1 MAKLELEICS
11 AKTWSRFF
19 LPYPGDPGGHPT
31 EGITLYEHLWEISLN
46 EQICILRGRITDLI
60 WCPDF
65 ILQKLCSEHFSHS
78 SGRSLLCTLTQHCVS
93 VDICCG
99 YFQFPG
105 PNVFPFCLVADAPLF
120 PKARFLDFFFRFKVW
135 SIWNLYVI
143 SQTSV
148 AFFQVKLFNGIVSL
162 KASD

>member
-120 PKARFLDFFFRFKVW
+120 PKARFLDFFFRFKV
-135 SIWNLYVI
+135 
-143 SQTSV
+143 
-148 AFFQVKLFNGIVSL
+148 
-162 KASD
+162 